1 MDDTSRVLS
10 QHVLGVKR
18 VLCEARVRLPLDFV
32 LATFPFANFALC
44 PFAVIN
50 DMLSPVR
57 LSSELPI
64 LRVVLG
70 TPDMEERGFMLPSQS
85 CFQECVTVCVSG
97 VGWGKKEGTC
107 QFLMGECNVV

>member
-1 MDDTSRVLS
+1 MLS

-18 VLCEARVRLPLDFV
+18 VLCEARVWLPLDFV
-32 LATFPFANFALC
+32 LATFPLADFALC

-50 DMLSPVR
+50 DMLSPVS
-57 LSSELPI
+57 LSSESPI
-64 LRVVLG
+64 LGVVLG
-70 TPDMEERGFMLPSQS
+70 TNIERGFMLPRQG

-107 QFLMGECNVV
+107 QFLMGECNV